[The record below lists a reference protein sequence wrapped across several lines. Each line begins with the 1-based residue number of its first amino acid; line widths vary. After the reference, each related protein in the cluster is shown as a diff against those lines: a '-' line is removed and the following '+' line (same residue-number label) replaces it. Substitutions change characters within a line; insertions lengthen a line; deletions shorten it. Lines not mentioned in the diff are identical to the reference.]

1 MQQWTA
7 QEPKVRKVLGVHNG
21 DSVYDPEAKVEELK
35 TVAEFEKAIRTA
47 GVFGAAV
54 CFHTGN

>member
-1 MQQWTA
+1 M
-7 QEPKVRKVLGVHNG
+7 LGVHNG

-47 GVFGAAV
+47 GKYGAAV
-54 CFHTGN
+54 CFHSGN